1 MDWREIIDGRKELV
15 DSRDLRRPFINQ
27 YIKQKKSC
35 KMGRKN
41 KKTKPFLRIFNAKP
55 T

>member
-27 YIKQKKSC
+27 YIKQKKAV
-35 KMGRKN
+35 KWEGKI
-41 KKTKPFLRIFNAKP
+41 KKPSHF
-55 T
+55 